1 MTGQA
6 PPQCRSSVTCKPHSK
21 AHEREPLAH
30 VPDVDPEA
38 GVSGLAQGGAVRGAV
53 LLGGRHWDLNP
64 AGSPR

>member
-6 PPQCRSSVTCKPHSK
+6 PPQCRSSVTCKPYSK

-38 GVSGLAQGGAVRGAV
+38 GVSGLARGGTV
-53 LLGGRHWDLNP
+53 LLGGQHWDLNLG
-64 AGSPR
+64 GSPR